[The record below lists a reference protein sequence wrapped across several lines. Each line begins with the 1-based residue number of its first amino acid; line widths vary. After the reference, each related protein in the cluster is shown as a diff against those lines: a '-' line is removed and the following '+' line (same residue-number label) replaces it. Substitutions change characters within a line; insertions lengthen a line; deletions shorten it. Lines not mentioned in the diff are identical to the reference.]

1 MYVDKNTLFSDQ
13 QSVSATA
20 TSDIV
25 DLYPGYSGG
34 DRPFILALASDFQGT
49 GSVEIQ
55 LESAADASFTSSRR
69 VASFPVR
76 ASELAAGGE
85 VLAISLPRNVERY
98 VRLKYVVRGTITSLK
113 LSAMLALDI

>member
-1 MYVDKNTLFSDQ
+1 MYVDKNTLFSEQ
-13 QSVSATA
+13 ASV
-20 TSDIV
+20 TSTSSSNIV

-55 LESAADASFTSSRR
+55 LESSTDAGFASSRR

-76 ASELAAGGE
+76 AMELSTGGE
-85 VLAISLPRNVERY
+85 ILAVSLPRNVERY
-98 VRLKYVVRGTITSLK
+98 VRLKYVVSGSISSLK